1 MKQQQIEKYNMLI
14 VLQGEL
20 NSINDE
26 QKYHEKL
33 RSKYSFAAESMTK
46 DEKDFEKLQAI
57 SKHQRE
63 QIKKLTKEIQTLRL
77 KIKPQ
82 DQFLLNERSTQDRT
96 SPQIL
101 TFPGYILD
109 ACEDSSRSHSPN
121 SYSSSTTSKASKDS
135 NESLTSK
142 ASNAL

>member
-26 QKYHEKL
+26 QKYHKKL
-33 RSKYSFAAESMTK
+33 HSKYFLAAQRKEK
-46 DEKDFEKLQAI
+46 EEKDFEKLQAI
-57 SKHQRE
+57 SKHQKD

-82 DQFLLNERSTQDRT
+82 DQFLLNERDAQERT

-101 TFPGYILD
+101 TFPGYILN
-109 ACEDSSRSHSPN
+109 ACGDSARSRSPN
-121 SYSSSTTSKASKDS
+121 SYSSGASATSKTSKISAQSEASK
-135 NESLTSK
+135 L
-142 ASNAL
+142 A